1 MRSMLRWAP
10 RSLVLV
16 AVVAAA
22 ALAPQAAADVPSA
35 TSEAFPSSQGR
46 VHLFSGLHMFAP
58 LRIPNK
64 RTAFR
69 IARRT
74 ASLNVS
80 PGQVRGFVS
89 ALRSR
94 RHGNPHLKL
103 FAYVN
108 GMFAMAGEGNLFPGS
123 WYMRDRNGNKIR
135 SKRWFNYLMDPRS
148 TDPFVRGGV
157 TYHGWT
163 DWVRR
168 LCVTRMSAIPGAF
181 NGCFVD
187 MLVPAPVVDP
197 QYNVNNAVPVKDQAT
212 LAPWT
217 PREWLTMTGGVGLAI
232 QQFSKHPIVGNGLE
246 WGARFYSN
254 PNSLLLNYM
263 TGAQAELWMRIPQA
277 SVRRFPSIDE
287 WTKNVQM
294 LMDGDRAGNALDV
307 TVKVWTNATLAQR
320 RRWQCFSFASYRLG
334 NLGHSYF
341 EFTSNPRRAPWQDWS
356 KIYDLRI
363 GSPLETY
370 STVAGYRRPSGIY
383 RRTFKHGVVLVNP
396 GGTRIRVRLHAR
408 YVNYRGAVLSAVT
421 LRPHSGTV
429 LKKLS

>member
-1 MRSMLRWAP
+1 MLRLAP
-10 RSLVLV
+10 ALLAVVV
-16 AVVAAA
+16 AV
-22 ALAPQAAADVPSA
+22 ALAPAAAADVPSA
-35 TSEAFPSSQGR
+35 TSEAFPSSQGA

-58 LRIPNK
+58 LRIPDK
-64 RTAFR
+64 RTAYR
-69 IARRT
+69 IARHT
-74 ASLNVS
+74 AALNVS

-108 GMFAMAGEGNLFPGS
+108 GMFAMAGEGSLFPAS
-123 WYMRDRNGNKIR
+123 WYMRDRNGEKIR

-148 TDPFVRGGV
+148 TAAFAHGGV

-168 LCVTRMSAIPGAF
+168 LCVRKMHTITGAF

-197 QYNVNNAVPVKDQAT
+197 QYNVGNVVPVKDQTSLAT
-212 LAPWT
+212 WT
-217 PREWLTMTGGVGLAI
+217 PREWLAMTGGVGLAI

-254 PNSLLLNYM
+254 PNSMLLNYM

-277 SVRRFPSIDE
+277 SARRFPSIDD
-287 WTKNVQM
+287 WKQNVQM
-294 LMDGDRAGNALDV
+294 LMDGDRSGNALDV
-307 TVKVWTNATLAQR
+307 TVKVWTQATSSLRQHWR
-320 RRWQCFSFASYRLG
+320 FFSFASYRLG

-341 EFTSNPRRAPWQDWS
+341 EFTSSPRKAPWKDLS
-356 KIYDLRI
+356 RIYNLRI
-363 GSPLETY
+363 GRPLETY
-370 STVAGYRRPSGIY
+370 STVSDYRRPSGVY
-383 RRTFKHGVVLVNP
+383 RRNFRHGVVLVNP
-396 GGTRIRVRLHAR
+396 SGARVRVRLHAR
-408 YVNYRGAVLSAVT
+408 YANYRGSVVSAVT
-421 LRPHSGTV
+421 LSPHSGTV
-429 LKKLS
+429 LRKLR

>member
-1 MRSMLRWAP
+1 M
-10 RSLVLV
+10 
-16 AVVAAA
+16 
-22 ALAPQAAADVPSA
+22 ALAPQAVADVPSA
-35 TSEAFPSSQGR
+35 TSESFPSSQGR

-58 LRIPNK
+58 LRIPDK
-64 RTAFR
+64 RTAYR

-108 GMFAMAGEGNLFPGS
+108 GMFAMAGQGSLFPDS

-148 TDPFVRGGV
+148 TAPFVHGGV
-157 TYHGWT
+157 TYNGWT

-168 LCVTRMSAIPGAF
+168 LCVTQMSKLPGAF

-197 QYNVNNAVPVKDQAT
+197 QYNVNNAVPVKDQTT
-212 LAPWT
+212 LATWT
-217 PREWLTMTGGVGLAI
+217 PSEWLNMSGGVGLAV

-277 SVRRFPSIDE
+277 SVRRFPSIDD
-287 WTKNVQM
+287 WAKNVQM

-307 TVKVWTNATLAQR
+307 TVKVWTSATVAQR
-320 RRWQCFSFASYRLG
+320 RRWQSFSFASYRLG

-341 EFTSNPRRAPWQDWS
+341 EFTSSPRQAPWKDWS
-356 KIYDLRI
+356 KIYNLRI
-363 GSPLETY
+363 GAPLDTF
-370 STVAGYRRPSGIY
+370 STVAGYRRPSGVY
-383 RRTFKHGVVLVNP
+383 RRNFRQGVVLVNP
-396 GGTRIRVRLHAR
+396 GGSRIRIRLHAR
-408 YVNYRGAVLSAVT
+408 YVNYRGDVVSAVT
-421 LRPHSGTV
+421 LRAHSGTV

>member
-1 MRSMLRWAP
+1 MLLTVLLAVATFAP
-10 RSLVLV
+10 P
-16 AVVAAA
+16 AD
-22 ALAPQAAADVPSA
+22 ADVPSA
-35 TSEAFPSSQGR
+35 TNVTFPSSQGR

-64 RTAFR
+64 TTAYA

-74 ASLNVS
+74 AALNVS

-108 GMFAMAGEGNLFPGS
+108 GMFAMRGEGDLFPAS

-148 TDPFVRGGV
+148 TAPFVHGGV
-157 TYHGWT
+157 TYNGWT

-168 LCVTRMSAIPGAF
+168 LCVRQMNTLPGAF

-197 QYNVNNAVPVKDQAT
+197 QYNVNNAVPVKDQTT
-212 LAPWT
+212 LATWT
-217 PREWLTMTGGVGLAI
+217 RREWLALTGGVGLAI

-254 PNSLLLNYM
+254 PNSVLLNYM

-277 SVRRFPSIDE
+277 SAKRFPSIDE

-294 LMDGDRAGNALDV
+294 LLDGERSGNALDV
-307 TVKVWTNATLAQR
+307 TVKLWTSATVAQR
-320 RRWQCFSFASYRLG
+320 RHWRFFSFASYRLG

-341 EFTSNPRRAPWQDWS
+341 EFTSSPRKAPWKDWS
-356 KIYDLRI
+356 KIYNLRI
-363 GSPLETY
+363 GAPLETY
-370 STVAGYRRPSGIY
+370 STVAGYRRPSGVY
-383 RRTFKHGVVLVNP
+383 RRDFKHGVVLVNP
-396 GGTRIRVRLHAR
+396 GGSRIRILLHAR
-408 YVNYRGAVLSAVT
+408 YVNYQGDVISAVT
-421 LRPHSGTV
+421 LNPHSGTV
-429 LKKLS
+429 LKKLR